1 MPSIQDRFSAAALS
15 LMRPASIKQRL
26 LDAYLWQLAGIDVEE
41 LPRDVRAEFV
51 ALVERLHS
59 GRAIG
64 TMNAVE
70 ATVRK
75 MSDREAFE
83 YAQVIFG
90 MCLAVHQPALAQR
103 GPMLRAVG
111 ASDTE

>member
-1 MPSIQDRFSAAALS
+1 MPSIQERFSAAALS
-15 LMRPASIKQRL
+15 LMGPASMKQRL

-41 LPRDVRAEFV
+41 LPWDVRAEFV

-83 YAQVIFG
+83 QAERIFS
-90 MCLAVHQPALAQR
+90 MCLAVHLPVQAQR
-103 GPMLRAVG
+103 SPLLRAVG
-111 ASDTE
+111 SSDAE